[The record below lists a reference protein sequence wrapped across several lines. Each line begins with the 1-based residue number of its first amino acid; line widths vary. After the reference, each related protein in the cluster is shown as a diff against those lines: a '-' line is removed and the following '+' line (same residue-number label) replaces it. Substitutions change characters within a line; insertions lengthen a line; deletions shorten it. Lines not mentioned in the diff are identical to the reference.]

1 MAGDQTRPSGAA
13 GPAGWAIVGA
23 VATRPDSGGGSPPR
37 QGVTPF
43 VAVACLLLAA
53 FFVDALSGKV
63 LSQADILL
71 AWSPWADSA
80 PAGPV
85 ASNGLRPGNPMLG
98 DIPLFV
104 YPSLQLTRDSLR
116 ALRLPLWNPGM
127 YGGQPFLASY
137 QTGLLS
143 PFVLL
148 SVLLPPADALL
159 AHAVLRLLVGAVGM
173 FLFLHGLRLAAPAV
187 WFGALTFLFNPFAV
201 VWIEHPPSAV
211 SCWLPWL
218 LWSVDRNRE
227 AGGPGHVAALAALTA
242 LTLLAGHPETAFKV
256 LLLTG
261 AYAIAVCLVG
271 TDARRVRADAALLI
285 GRLLPAAIL
294 GAAIAAAQIV
304 PFLEY
309 MGESGIAAMRR
320 TFAVSP
326 LVISAPT
333 AVAAFVP
340 DVFGNPSRGPAL
352 TNYLEQQAYPGNVAW
367 ILAALAIGV
376 LARRQWR
383 VAFFAGMAALA
394 AALMYGAPGI
404 SRLFTLIPMAGLA
417 APSRFGLIVIVAV
430 IVLAALAVDALC
442 GEERPRRDADRSVR
456 AVVVG
461 LAVMGVIV
469 AALIWWQW
477 AAFRHAGLVRQA
489 AHAVLWSGGVAAVAV
504 GAVVASARGLV
515 TTRVAVA
522 CLTIVSVGDL
532 FAIGFR
538 FHPMLPRAQVF
549 PRPPALAAIAA
560 DRSLFRVAGVGDS
573 LPPNAAMAYGLSDPR
588 GYDGVAPRHY
598 TDLLGRAFGPA
609 LAHRIDGQGAL
620 PIVDLLNV
628 KYLVAPGGHRAG
640 VPHWTSIA
648 TAPATVYRN
657 ERVFPRAWLVDR
669 AVLRDD
675 PSTLA
680 WMVAPTSDLRREAPI
695 AGEAGAGALPAGSRP
710 EPADG
715 VDLGEATIA
724 RYEPTEVEVS
734 TRAPGRRLLVLADAW
749 YPGWEVYVDGR
760 RASIVRAYY
769 ALRAVP
775 VPAGT
780 HVVRFAYEPAS
791 VRLGITVS
799 VLALVAWAGLV
810 VVGSRR
816 R

>member
-1 MAGDQTRPSGAA
+1 MTS
-13 GPAGWAIVGA
+13 
-23 VATRPDSGGGSPPR
+23 RPDPGDGSPATARHGLPS
-37 QGVTPF
+37 F
-43 VAVACLLLAA
+43 VVVACALLAA
-53 FFVDALSGKV
+53 FFIDALSGKV

-80 PAGPV
+80 PAGAV
-85 ASNGLRPGNPMLG
+85 ASNGQRPGNHMLG

-104 YPSLQLTRDSLR
+104 YPSLQFTRDSLR
-116 ALRLPLWNPGM
+116 ALRFPLWNPGM

-148 SVLLPPADALL
+148 SVLLPPVDALL
-159 AHAVLRLLVGAVGM
+159 AHAIVRLLVGGIGM
-173 FLFLHGLRLAAPAV
+173 FIFLRGLRLAGPAV
-187 WFGALTFLFNPFAV
+187 WFGAVTFLFNPFAV
-201 VWIEHPPSAV
+201 VWLEHPPSAV

-218 LWSVDRNRE
+218 LWSVDRHRQD
-227 AGGPGHVAALAALTA
+227 GGPGHVAGLAALTA
-242 LTLLAGHPETAFKV
+242 VTLLAGHPETAFKV

-261 AYAIAVCLVG
+261 AYAVGVALAG
-271 TDARRVRADAALLI
+271 TDAGRLRAGGVLLV
-285 GRLLPAAIL
+285 GRLLPAVAL

-309 MGESGIAAMRR
+309 MDESGIAAMRR

-326 LVISAPT
+326 HVITPPT

-352 TNYLEQQAYPGNVAW
+352 TNYLDQQVYPGNVAW
-367 ILAALAIGV
+367 ILAALSIGV
-376 LARRQWR
+376 LARRRWR

-404 SRLFTLIPMAGLA
+404 SRLFTLIPLAGLS
-417 APSRFGLIVIVAV
+417 APSRFGLIVIAAV
-430 IVLAALAVDALC
+430 VVLAALGVDALC
-442 GEERPRRDADRSVR
+442 EPERPRRDVDRSVR

-461 LAVMGVIV
+461 LAIMAVIV

-477 AAFRHAGLVRQA
+477 AAFRASGLVRHMAQS
-489 AHAVLWSGGVAAVAV
+489 VLWSGGVAAVAA
-504 GAVVASARGLV
+504 GVVIARARGLV

-522 CLTIVSVGDL
+522 LLTIVSVADL

-538 FHPMLPRAQVF
+538 FHPMVPRAQVF
-549 PRPPALAAIAA
+549 PRLSAIDAIAA

-573 LPPNAAMAYGLSDPR
+573 LPPNAAMVYGLSDPR
-588 GYDGVAPRHY
+588 GYDGVAPRHF

-609 LAHRIDGQGAL
+609 MAHRIDAQGAL

-628 KYLVAPGGHRAG
+628 KYLVAPGGGRAG
-640 VPHWTSIA
+640 VPHWTPVVS
-648 TAPATVYRN
+648 APATVYRN

-669 AVLRDD
+669 VVARDD
-675 PSTLA
+675 PSTLD

-695 AGEAGAGALPAGSRP
+695 SGELGPGELGAGSGP
-710 EPADG
+710 EPAVG
-715 VDLGEATIA
+715 GELGEATIT
-724 RYEPTEVEVS
+724 RYEPTAVELT

-749 YPGWEVYVDGR
+749 YPGWEVYVDDR
-760 RASIVRAYY
+760 KASIVRAYY

-775 VPAGT
+775 VPGGR
-780 HVVRFAYEPAS
+780 HRVRFAYEPAS
-791 VRLGITVS
+791 LRLGIAISAV
-799 VLALVAWAGLV
+799 ALIAWVGLV
-810 VVGSRR
+810 VAARR

>member
-1 MAGDQTRPSGAA
+1 MTSGPDPGD
-13 GPAGWAIVGA
+13 GPLA
-23 VATRPDSGGGSPPR
+23 PPR
-37 QGVTPF
+37 PGLTPF
-43 VAVACLLLAA
+43 VVVACALLAA
-53 FFVDALSGKV
+53 FFIDAASGRV

-71 AWSPWADSA
+71 RWSPWADSA
-80 PAGPV
+80 PVGPV

-104 YPSLQLTRDSLR
+104 LPSLQLTRDSLR
-116 ALRLPLWNPGM
+116 ALRFPLWNPGM

-148 SVLLPPADALL
+148 SVLLPPVDALL
-159 AHAVLRLLVGAVGM
+159 AHAVVRLLIGGIGM
-173 FLFLHGLRLAAPAV
+173 FLFLRGLGLATPAV

-201 VWIEHPPSAV
+201 VWLEHPPSAV

-218 LWSVDRNRE
+218 LWSIDRNRQD
-227 AGGPGHVAALAALTA
+227 GGLGHVAGLAALTA

-261 AYAIAVCLVG
+261 AYAVAVCLVG
-271 TDARRVRADAALLI
+271 TDARRLRADVTWLVA
-285 GRLLPAAIL
+285 RLLPAVVL
-294 GAAIAAAQIV
+294 GAAIAAAQIA

-326 LVISAPT
+326 MVISPPT

-367 ILAALAIGV
+367 ILAAVSIGV

-383 VAFFAGMAALA
+383 VGFLAGIAVLA
-394 AALMYGAPGI
+394 AALMYGVPGI
-404 SRLFTLIPMAGLA
+404 SHLFALIPMAGLA
-417 APSRFGLIVIVAV
+417 APSRFGLIVITAV
-430 IVLAALAVDALC
+430 GVLGALGVDALC
-442 GEERPRRDADRSVR
+442 QRNDSRRDARSVSAAVGALAVI
-456 AVVVG
+456 AVV
-461 LAVMGVIV
+461 V

-477 AAFRHAGLVRQA
+477 AAFRTSGLVRHVAQ
-489 AHAVLWSGGVAAVAV
+489 AVLWSGGVAAVAV
-504 GAVVASARGLV
+504 GLVVARARGLV
-515 TTRVAVA
+515 APGVAVA
-522 CLTIVSVGDL
+522 LLTIVSVADL

-538 FHPMLPRAQVF
+538 FHPMMPRAQVF
-549 PRPPALAAIAA
+549 PNLPAFETIAA

-573 LPPNAAMAYGLSDPR
+573 LPPNAAMVHGLSDAR

-609 LAHRIDGQGAL
+609 MAHQIDARGAL

-628 KYLVAPGGHRAG
+628 KYLVAPGGADVG
-640 VPHWTSIA
+640 VPHWTPIA

-657 ERVFPRAWLVDR
+657 DRVFPRAWLVDR
-669 AVLRDD
+669 AVVRDD
-675 PSTLA
+675 AATLD
-680 WMVAPTSDLRREAPI
+680 WMVAPTSDLRHEAAI
-695 AGEAGAGALPAGSRP
+695 APDLGVGAATADTDP
-710 EPADG
+710 EPAAGGD
-715 VDLGEATIA
+715 VGETAIT
-724 RYEPTEVEVS
+724 RYEPTEVELT

-749 YPGWEVYVDGR
+749 YPGWAAYVDGR
-760 RASIVRAYY
+760 KVPIARAYY

-775 VPAGT
+775 VPGGR
-780 HVVRFAYEPAS
+780 HLVRFAYEPAS
-791 VRLGITVS
+791 VRIGIMVS
-799 VLALVAWAGLV
+799 AAALVAWAALV
-810 VVGSRR
+810 VASRR